1 MKAKTIQAFAGD
13 SIKLQVAV
21 YDDRGQAFDLE
32 KNRIEEVRFMVP
44 RLDIYERGEMKWNV
58 ASFTVPS
65 NITQPGNYP
74 YHVLLLGG
82 DLQFTVAYGILQV
95 MSVVK

>member
-1 MKAKTIQAFAGD
+1 MKAKTIQAFEGD

-32 KNRIEEVRFMVP
+32 ENKIERVIFEVP
-44 RLDIYERGEMKWNV
+44 RLNIDERGEMKKNV

-65 NITQPGNYP
+65 DITRPGNYP
-74 YHVLLLGG
+74 YHVLLIGERLK
-82 DLQFTVAYGILQV
+82 FTVAYGILQV
-95 MSVVK
+95 MSVAK